1 MGTRALQGASTQLGA
16 GGGRCLWRVARA
28 PSSDSTAP
36 TSVYKLQPNPRR
48 RLSDCVPA
56 AGVERVRQEFKQGE
70 VIPGTRYR
78 VIGLLG
84 VGGMGSVYEVEHT
97 ELGKRFVLK
106 ALLSELA
113 KRDDLVTRLRNE
125 QRALGRLEH
134 PSIVAVTD
142 AGVTDANVPYFVMER
157 LQGET
162 LGARLKRQRRLPLID
177 SLAIAVGVLEGLAA
191 AHEIG
196 VVHRD
201 IKPQNIL
208 LVGGV
213 QPKILDFGVAKMA
226 DVGFGITARGV
237 AVGTPRYMS
246 PEQASGETVDGRSDL
261 YAVGLV
267 MFEMLVG
274 SGPFD
279 DARDANEMLLAHL
292 GREVPQLST
301 HVRGITPEL
310 DRFVAS
316 MLSKEPQSR
325 PPTARAA
332 AASLRTLAQAYGPA
346 SEPRARALLGH
357 ATQPFGV
364 PVASR
369 PPAPTTHADGIAA
382 RRGPRQGAATD
393 AQNTLAKNAGAQE
406 NTFID
411 DWGAQRAHDTQS
423 ASAPTEA
430 GLPTGA
436 FGPNGPTRTE
446 ILSAVGVPPMPSGTD
461 ETRTAVPLTPND
473 GSRTLHPAGAARSRS
488 RPSVVAVGAAALL
501 VGGGGAY
508 LVSYVAPA
516 ASTTPAA
523 ITTSVAGEPAPVVPR
538 APSAPATAVAL
549 APATTASL
557 AVPAQSAS
565 TMPAASA
572 AAAPSAPAASLSK
585 ERAVIAAPRS
595 ASAKPV
601 VSARP
606 SKSASAGSS
615 AAHKSPISN
624 NKPTEVRNL
633 PSGLPG
639 SGL

>member
-1 MGTRALQGASTQLGA
+1 
-16 GGGRCLWRVARA
+16 VARA

-36 TSVYKLQPNPRR
+36 TSVYKLQANPRR
-48 RLSDCVPA
+48 RLADCVPA
-56 AGVERVRQEFKQGE
+56 AGAERVRQEFKQGE
-70 VIPGTRYR
+70 VVPGTRYR

-113 KRDDLVTRLRNE
+113 KREDLVTRLRNE

-142 AGVTDANVPYFVMER
+142 AGVTEANVPYFVMER

-162 LGARLKRQRRLPLID
+162 LGARLKRQRRLPLIEA
-177 SLAIAVGVLEGLAA
+177 LAIAVGVLEGLAA

-213 QPKILDFGVAKMA
+213 HPKILDFGVAKIA
-226 DVGFGITARGV
+226 DLGRAITARGV

-261 YAVGLV
+261 YAVGLLL
-267 MFEMLVG
+267 FEALVG
-274 SGPFD
+274 NGPFD

-292 GREVPQLST
+292 GREVPRLST
-301 HVRGITPEL
+301 RVRGITPEL
-310 DRFVAS
+310 DQFVAG
-316 MLSKEPQSR
+316 MLSKQPQSR

-332 AASLRTLAQAYGPA
+332 AASLRTIAQAYGPA
-346 SEPRARALLGH
+346 SEPGARALLGH
-357 ATQPFGV
+357 ATQPFGM

-382 RRGPRQGAATD
+382 RGGRRADAVTD
-393 AQNTLAKNAGAQE
+393 AANTLIKGTGKHA
-406 NTFID
+406 NTLID
-411 DWGAQRAHDTQS
+411 DWGAQRAHDTES
-423 ASAPTEA
+423 ASATTEA
-430 GLPTGA
+430 GSLSGSFGPTGV
-436 FGPNGPTRTE
+436 TRTE
-446 ILSAVGVPPMPSGTD
+446 ILSAVGVPAMPSGTE

-473 GSRTLHPAGAARSRS
+473 GSRTLHPAPATAQGSRS
-488 RPSVVAVGAAALL
+488 RGVLLAVAAAALVL
-501 VGGGGAY
+501 GVGGT
-508 LVSYVAPA
+508 YVVRSRA
-516 ASTTPAA
+516 TPALDTGSA
-523 ITTSVAGEPAPVVPR
+523 ALRPIGPTVAATNV
-538 APSAPATAVAL
+538 ASARATAVAL
-549 APATTASL
+549 DVREAPSLAAARSGNVAPPVPATPVS
-557 AVPAQSAS
+557 
-565 TMPAASA
+565 
-572 AAAPSAPAASLSK
+572 APSARVVVAGAQPIGASPPPRAPAAKPISVARTAKS
-585 ERAVIAAPRS
+585 APSPS
-595 ASAKPV
+595 ASVAK
-601 VSARP
+601 
-606 SKSASAGSS
+606 SS
-615 AAHKSPISN
+615 NLQKKAAELRK
-624 NKPTEVRNL
+624 V

>member
-1 MGTRALQGASTQLGA
+1 
-16 GGGRCLWRVARA
+16 
-28 PSSDSTAP
+28 
-36 TSVYKLQPNPRR
+36 
-48 RLSDCVPA
+48 
-56 AGVERVRQEFKQGE
+56 VRQEFKQGE
-70 VIPGTRYR
+70 VVPGTRYR

-142 AGVTDANVPYFVMER
+142 AGVTEANVPYFVMER

-177 SLAIAVGVLEGLAA
+177 ALAVAVGVLEGLAA

-213 QPKILDFGVAKMA
+213 HPKILDFGVAKMA
-226 DVGFGITARGV
+226 DVGRGITARGV

-246 PEQASGETVDGRSDL
+246 PEQASGEAVDGRSDL

-267 MFEMLVG
+267 LFEALVG
-274 SGPFD
+274 TGPFD

-292 GREVPQLST
+292 GREVPRLST
-301 HVRGITPEL
+301 RVRGITPEL
-310 DRFVAS
+310 DQFVAG
-316 MLSKEPQSR
+316 MLAKEPQSR

-332 AASLRTLAQAYGPA
+332 AASLRTIAQAYGPA
-346 SEPRARALLGH
+346 SEPSARALLGH

-382 RRGPRQGAATD
+382 RGGQRAHAVTD
-393 AQNTLAKNAGAQE
+393 AANTLIRGAGAHE
-406 NTFID
+406 GTLID
-411 DWGAQRAHDTQS
+411 DWGAQRAHDTES
-423 ASAPTEA
+423 ASAATEA
-430 GLPTGA
+430 GSPSGNFGPTGV
-436 FGPNGPTRTE
+436 TRTE
-446 ILSAVGVPPMPSGTD
+446 ILSAVGAPPMPSGTE

-473 GSRTLHPAGAARSRS
+473 GSRTLHPAAAPTQGSRS
-488 RPSVVAVGAAALL
+488 RAAFLAVAATALVIGVGGTYVVLSRATPAVDAGSAAVRPIAPTVAVSNVPTARATEVTQGAR
-501 VGGGGAY
+501 GAPSLAPTQSTNGAPPSTPAS
-508 LVSYVAPA
+508 LVSAPSASVAMAAGAPPIRTPPA
-516 ASTTPAA
+516 VRTPSAKP
-523 ITTSVAGEPAPVVPR
+523 TSVARTAKPAP
-538 APSAPATAVAL
+538 
-549 APATTASL
+549 SL
-557 AVPAQSAS
+557 AHSV
-565 TMPAASA
+565 
-572 AAAPSAPAASLSK
+572 
-585 ERAVIAAPRS
+585 
-595 ASAKPV
+595 AKPPDSQKKGAELRKV
-601 VSARP
+601 
-606 SKSASAGSS
+606 
-615 AAHKSPISN
+615 
-624 NKPTEVRNL
+624 